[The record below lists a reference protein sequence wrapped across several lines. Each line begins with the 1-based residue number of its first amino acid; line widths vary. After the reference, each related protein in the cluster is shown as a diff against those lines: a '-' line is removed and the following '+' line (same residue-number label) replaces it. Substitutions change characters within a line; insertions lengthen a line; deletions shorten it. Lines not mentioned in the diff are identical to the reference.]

1 MIFFSSK
8 HRIKDLSFLNK
19 LWMTPVAYGLKY
31 LAGTVIYIADKFDEK
46 VRFEILKGIFK
57 MEEMRK

>member
-8 HRIKDLSFLNK
+8 HQIKDLSFLNK

-46 VRFEILKGIFK
+46 VRFEILKRHI
-57 MEEMRK
+57 